1 MVQVVQIEGKGAWGA
16 GKGGGGVE
24 VILTKSKR
32 TPTFFG
38 ETFPNLPFKAV
49 HDSSKS
55 DLVDRFDDLV
65 NNDNNNDNYNDKTS
79 FVKYFYA

>member
-1 MVQVVQIEGKGAWGA
+1 MAGPIYQVREGLPKIIA
-16 GKGGGGVE
+16 VLLDFE
-24 VILTKSKR
+24 VIWTKSKR